1 MKLYLSLKDRN
12 NMKLTIINIQFMEW
26 SKVVL
31 ENLQYLPLLQL
42 HSPFQLVVLDG
53 RIVNFHLHTKNYNK
67 QFKLFTCAV
76 AISYMIGFCHILL
89 LLASKMLHMFKFI
102 AL

>member
-1 MKLYLSLKDRN
+1 
-12 NMKLTIINIQFMEW
+12 MKLTIIIIQFMEL

-67 QFKLFTCAV
+67 QFKLFTV
-76 AISYMIGFCHILL
+76 ANKISD
-89 LLASKMLHMFKFI
+89 I
-102 AL
+102 ANSFTYVMT